1 MHSLDGYQSVAT
13 QPPSASSTSPRPP
26 SSTLRLST
34 PPQLGDSNSLTQ
46 SQLMSSTQATISIIK
61 GIAGAGI
68 FALPYAFAQSGLLA
82 GIVTTL
88 LLALLSSHS
97 INLLVAVKRHAF
109 GTAAVTYLDVAQRI
123 LGDEA
128 ARLASVA
135 VVACSLG
142 VSTAY
147 LDFIRCM
154 AKSLFPLVAAEYG
167 SGVFLVPVLPIIIAL
182 CLLRSYRL
190 LSLTA
195 LIGDVSIFLGALCVI
210 SYGLSSVS
218 GAAAVPSSSSTPD
231 AFSAADYL
239 LKPSTFPLFLSTA
252 AFLFCVHF
260 FILPIEANMQH
271 PAHFPRSV
279 RHSFLV
285 TALFNAAFGSIGL
298 LCFRQPSSVVL
309 DNIVGGLWVWSVKL
323 LLCLDMLFSYAVV
336 FFPGRELIEHALLGK
351 DSPPSS
357 PDGSRGAVLSQSSL
371 LRQDSDELLQDV
383 EDGDS
388 VVPVSA
394 VTLHTTPFPSSHH
407 VRVASTTSSTTSSPA
422 SPSSRRLPR
431 LVPSFSSPS
440 FPSTVS
446 FSYLASLSP
455 DTHRNLI
462 RTALVLFTAVL
473 ALCVPMF
480 SVVISLVGGL
490 SMTSLGF
497 VFPPV
502 MALRLVRHHESGKL
516 VRGSGGGGGGEVGGD
531 DGLEYGWKGV
541 VWYGG
546 LIAFGVLIMLLT
558 VVTSTRNIVAALQSD
573 APLES
578 C

>member
-1 MHSLDGYQSVAT
+1 
-13 QPPSASSTSPRPP
+13 
-26 SSTLRLST
+26 
-34 PPQLGDSNSLTQ
+34 
-46 SQLMSSTQATISIIK
+46 MSSTQATISIVK

-68 FALPYAFAQSGLLA
+68 FALPYAFAQAGLLS
-82 GIVTTL
+82 GIAATL

-97 INLLVAVKRHAF
+97 ITLLVSVKRLAF
-109 GTAAVTYLDVAQRI
+109 GSAAVTYLDVAQRI

-135 VVACSLG
+135 VVACSMG
-142 VSTAY
+142 VATAY

-154 AKSLFPLVAAEYG
+154 GKSLFPLIAASFG

-195 LIGDVSIFLGALCVI
+195 LIGDISILLGALCVVL
-210 SYGLSSVS
+210 YGLSSVS
-218 GAAAVPSSSSTPD
+218 SAAVNPSQLSTTHP
-231 AFSAADYL
+231 FTTSDYV

-260 FILPIEANMQH
+260 FVLPIEANMRQ
-271 PAHFPRSV
+271 PAHFSRSV
-279 RHSFLV
+279 RHSFLL

-298 LCFRQPSSVVL
+298 LCFRSPSSVVL
-309 DNIVGGLWVWSVKL
+309 DNIEGGLWVWSVKL
-323 LLCLDMLFSYAVV
+323 LLCVDMIFSYAVV
-336 FFPGRELIEHALLGK
+336 FFPGRELIEQALLGK

-357 PDGSRGAVLSQSSL
+357 PDGSRGAVLDETSL
-371 LRQDSDELLQDV
+371 LRQDSDVSV
-383 EDGDS
+383 EEDAGDS

-394 VTLHTTPFPSSHH
+394 ITLQSTPFPSSHH
-407 VRVASTTSSTTSSPA
+407 VTVASTSCSTSSSPA
-422 SPSSRRLPR
+422 SPSARRPALR
-431 LVPSFSSPS
+431 PSFSSPS
-440 FPSTVS
+440 FPSS
-446 FSYLASLSP
+446 FSFSLFSSLSP

-462 RTALVLFTAVL
+462 RTGLVLLTALL

-490 SMTSLGF
+490 SMTSLAF
-497 VFPPV
+497 VFPPL
-502 MALRLVRHHESGKL
+502 MALRL
-516 VRGSGGGGGGEVGGD
+516 VRGSGGGKRLAAGGEEE
-531 DGLEYGWKGV
+531 GLESGWRGMMTYV
-541 VWYGG
+541 G
-546 LIAFGVLIMLLT
+546 LIVFGVLIMLLT
-558 VVTSTRNIVAALQSD
+558 VVSSVRNIAAALQSD